1 MIEFDVDMG
10 YLLECDE
17 LDKVVLNDENGE
29 HEPMEFAP
37 IAATVGRCDTMELWH
52 EWEQVLFANVS
63 DEVAQ
68 DNLNEC
74 VHELLDKAATMGERN
89 PDGLPIG
96 LTVSNDGNLL
106 NWVGENYVRQDAA
119 TVGDK
124 PKDNPRNYN
133 SDGTP
138 KIPNMH
144 IGADPDW
151 VDWVARLKHEEPL
164 NLKEAVEQL
173 MFETICF
180 GGDMGPNDC
189 GGEHCPDEGMVYTND
204 FINDWVNKI
213 AATVGAGTLTAEQ
226 VRECSKGV
234 YFEGY
239 SDGATH
245 RVNGIEE
252 TDWQAIADKLNA
264 TVGAGTCHIEVHD
277 NLAETEGM
285 GDVWLECDECHWQ
298 MPLEP
303 TTPRFKYCPN
313 CGARV
318 VSE

>member
-17 LDKVVLNDENGE
+17 LDKIVLNDECGE
-29 HEPMEFAP
+29 HEPMEFVP
-37 IAATVGRCDTMELWH
+37 IAATVGRCDTMGLWH

-74 VHELLDKAATMGERN
+74 VHELLDK
-89 PDGLPIG
+89 
-96 LTVSNDGNLL
+96 
-106 NWVGENYVRQDAA
+106 
-119 TVGDK
+119 
-124 PKDNPRNYN
+124 
-133 SDGTP
+133 
-138 KIPNMH
+138 
-144 IGADPDW
+144 
-151 VDWVARLKHEEPL
+151 
-164 NLKEAVEQL
+164 
-173 MFETICF
+173 
-180 GGDMGPNDC
+180 
-189 GGEHCPDEGMVYTND
+189 
-204 FINDWVNKI
+204 

-264 TVGAGTCHIEVHD
+264 SLGAVTCRNKGFVDDGGWYFVCSKCGCEFEYGD
-277 NLAETEGM
+277 FACEFAEGH
-285 GDVWLECDECHWQ
+285 GFGS
-298 MPLEP
+298 PK
-303 TTPRFKYCPN
+303 FCPN
-313 CGARV
+313 CGKKV
-318 VSE
+318 VGA